1 MEETYVISFKKWAA
15 RCGEKSYIILFKS
28 IDYIYIYN
36 GLKRF
41 LEGNLMADYKYSFRI
56 KDRQTGKVTTVYVE
70 AANAKEAKSKAIATY
85 GVAYEVL

>member
-1 MEETYVISFKKWAA
+1 MT
-15 RCGEKSYIILFKS
+15 
-28 IDYIYIYN
+28 IYIYN

-41 LEGNLMADYKYSFRI
+41 LEGNLMANYKYSFRI

-70 AANAKEAKSKAIATY
+70 AANSKEARSKAIATY

>member
-1 MEETYVISFKKWAA
+1 
-15 RCGEKSYIILFKS
+15 
-28 IDYIYIYN
+28 
-36 GLKRF
+36 
-41 LEGNLMADYKYSFRI
+41 MADYKYSFRI

>member
-15 RCGEKSYIILFKS
+15 RCGEKSYIILLKS

-41 LEGNLMADYKYSFRI
+41 LEGNLMANYKYSFRI

-70 AANAKEAKSKAIATY
+70 AANSKEARSKAIATY

>member
-1 MEETYVISFKKWAA
+1 MEETYVISFKKWTAS
-15 RCGEKSYIILFKS
+15 CGEKSYIILLKS
-28 IDYIYIYN
+28 IDYIYN
-36 GLKRF
+36 GLKKF
-41 LEGNLMADYKYSFRI
+41 LEGNLMANYKYSFRI